1 MANGITALPFP
12 TFGGGKQQGI
22 TPIQMQAG
30 NVSSMFPSARGPV
43 RRAPEPTD
51 KEILG
56 PLAPLAIEGLMS
68 LPFFGGKGK
77 QSPAEYLESIGATP
91 DQIADTSKLDE
102 IDRAKYDAYRIYG
115 PETERDT
122 FGWDE
127 LAHMVAAASM
137 DRGGPGYA
145 QSYLNLRG
153 AKETDRLAK
162 ETKRQAHINQLLA
175 PVSLQHMTLENKEGE
190 QIIGSYHPKKGILLD
205 TDGNELDGAEWGPV
219 IDNRTLKNYEDTTR
233 SRKEGLSTPVLGY
246 QDPITGDLWIDEPDH
261 PQANARGYREA
272 ALGGNWALYNASTAS
287 TYGASANDPK
297 YKPFM
302 DTVVEQREA
311 DGNTIALIET
321 AVPAIDLIEDGIQ
334 DVSKAPTTY
343 VAGMLRIGNG
353 LKTEFQQAA
362 ELMSGGSFDSYF
374 AEEDDTTGLG
384 GSGQASKRLW
394 YAYNAIPE
402 GELVEGIKQ
411 FSDIQLKEI
420 KEAERI
426 FEESTGTNLDNYFS
440 GVTNY
445 FSNDMAYANIRVKGS
460 LLSLAYQAAAA
471 NGQTGRTL
479 SDKDLQFHLDM
490 VGYDQTQTPQVMKD
504 NLIDFIDTMIRMS
517 DQRIQTN
524 FSKDYLAGHDFE
536 NPDYYSQARTWYQPQ
551 QERILQPE
559 NPYADKDGY
568 VYEDRWERGPDTYQY
583 KNFKERYGAE
593 GRDPRDNVITYYN
606 YDSPARR
613 RKAGTDQQGRI
624 QKGGFNRYG
633 TPKRKS
639 IY

>member
-1 MANGITALPFP
+1 MAALPFP
-12 TFGGGKQQGI
+12 TFGTDQQGI
-22 TPIQMQAG
+22 TPVQLQAG
-30 NVSSMFPSARGPV
+30 NVGAMFPKSRGPV

-56 PLAPLAIEGLMS
+56 PLAPFAVEGLMS

-91 DQIADTSKLDE
+91 DQIADPSKLDE

-127 LAHMVAAASM
+127 LAHMAGAVSM

-145 QSYLNLRG
+145 QSYLSLRG
-153 AKETDRLAK
+153 AKERDRLAK
-162 ETKRQAHINQLLA
+162 ETKRQAHINDLLA
-175 PVSLQHMTLENKEGE
+175 PVSLQHMTLENKKGE
-190 QIIGSYHPKKGILLD
+190 QIIGSYHPTKGILLN
-205 TDGNELDGAEWGPV
+205 TDGNELDGKEWGPV

-233 SRKEGLSTPVLGY
+233 SRKEGLSTPILGY
-246 QDPITGDLWIDEPDH
+246 QDPITGDLWVHEPEH
-261 PQANARGYREA
+261 PQANARGYRDA

-297 YKPFM
+297 FEPYM
-302 DTVVEQREA
+302 ETVVKQREA
-311 DGNTIALIET
+311 DGNTIALLEA
-321 AVPAIDLIEDGIQ
+321 AVPAIDLIEDGIKNIE
-334 DVSKAPTTY
+334 KAPTTY
-343 VAGMLRIGNG
+343 VAGLLRIGDNVR
-353 LKTEFQQAA
+353 TNFVQAA
-362 ELMSGGSFDSYF
+362 EIMGGGTLDDYF
-374 AEEDDTTGLG
+374 AKEGDD
-384 GSGQASKRLW
+384 SGFGDSGYASKRLW

-420 KEAERI
+420 EEAERI
-426 FEESTGTNLDNYFS
+426 FEVETGTNLTTYFG
-440 GVTNY
+440 GVTKY
-445 FSNDMAYANIRVKGS
+445 LSGDLAYANIRVKGS

-504 NLIDFIDTMIRMS
+504 NLIDFIDTMIRTS
-517 DQRIQTN
+517 DSRIRTN
-524 FSKDYLAGHDFE
+524 FSRDYLAGHDFD

-568 VYEDRWERGPDTYQY
+568 VYQDRWERGPDTYQY
-583 KNFKERYGAE
+583 KDFRERYGAE
-593 GRDPRDNVITYYN
+593 GRDPRDRVVRWYQ
-606 YDSPARR
+606 YDSPARKRARGERQEERIRESGFSAHGTR
-613 RKAGTDQQGRI
+613 RPLIDE
-624 QKGGFNRYG
+624 
-633 TPKRKS
+633 
-639 IY
+639 